1 MVTHCSI
8 LAWRI
13 TAPRVTK
20 SWTWLKWLSRQAGI
34 YIYSFLAHLWIEFSI
49 TDSVTPLIIL
59 SYIPQSGHFQLQQ
72 IQKAWSPHKVQT
84 GLIVPALLS
93 YRLLWRSSETEVGK
107 YFVKLKVL
115 YNSKDVP
122 PWELLNHQMSA
133 SPCICGLN
141 CRRGFL
147 CTGRASLL
155 PWEEALS
162 SWTTDRASAALGVA
176 GGSLIMSAPVEVQE
190 NRAAEDWNL
199 SDNRKWKMRQSYIFC
214 SLIKAPVTNGITG
227 ITQTALLSCWMP
239 SYLDGKYPSSSYLW
253 ENNKQMVYG
262 VGWKEREGEWGF
274 AVNQQL
280 SLLPTALKN
289 GNLYLYS
296 EI

>member
-1 MVTHCSI
+1 M
-8 LAWRI
+8 
-13 TAPRVTK
+13 
-20 SWTWLKWLSRQAGI
+20 
-34 YIYSFLAHLWIEFSI
+34 FLPGSY
-49 TDSVTPLIIL
+49 LIIKCL
-59 SYIPQSGHFQLQQ
+59 P
-72 IQKAWSPHKVQT
+72 
-84 GLIVPALLS
+84 
-93 YRLLWRSSETEVGK
+93 RSAYVDLTAGVVS
-107 YFVKLKVL
+107 
-115 YNSKDVP
+115 
-122 PWELLNHQMSA
+122 SA
-133 SPCICGLN
+133 REG
-141 CRRGFL
+141 
-147 CTGRASLL
+147 ASLL

-162 SWTTDRASAALGVA
+162 SWTTDRASVALGVA

-214 SLIKAPVTNGITG
+214 SLIKAPVTNGITA

-280 SLLPTALKN
+280 SLLPTALKKWQSIPLQW
-289 GNLYLYS
+289 NLD
-296 EI
+296 I